1 MKISPVVATLKALL
15 KLAKMP
21 ETTRIWVLKIPLDVQ
36 KTTKVPGT
44 VSRTK
49 RSANFSPPQVKHFLG
64 CKKITKSNKCGLLF
78 TRSGALLF

>member
-36 KTTKVPGT
+36 KTTKVPYT
-44 VSRTK
+44 E
-49 RSANFSPPQVKHFLG
+49 
-64 CKKITKSNKCGLLF
+64 
-78 TRSGALLF
+78 TRR